1 MEYVESDL
9 KKVIK
14 SSLVLSE
21 LHVQVIGYNLLC
33 GLKWVHSAQVL
44 HRDIK
49 PSNILINEDCH
60 IKICDFGL
68 ARTVYGLHANP
79 FKILDEI
86 KNKLALIN
94 SARFQQGQPQMTEAE
109 SKKQLRSILTDHN
122 RERAHHQRRLSD
134 HVVTRWYRP
143 PEIILIEK
151 DYGPAVD
158 IWSVG
163 CIMAELLQKI
173 ENPAAS

>member
-1 MEYVESDL
+1 
-9 KKVIK
+9 
-14 SSLVLSE
+14 
-21 LHVQVIGYNLLC
+21 
-33 GLKWVHSAQVL
+33 L

-68 ARTVYGLHANP
+68 ARSVAGLKENP
-79 FKILDEI
+79 FKTL
-86 KNKLALIN
+86 
-94 SARFQQGQPQMTEAE
+94 EAV
-109 SKKQLRSILTDHN
+109 KRSIASINEYRELNGLSLLTPEETKSQVKIILEEKQRDI
-122 RERAHHQRRLSD
+122 AHHRRRLSD

-151 DYGPAVD
+151 EYGPAVD

-163 CIMAELLQKI
+163 CIMGELL
-173 ENPAAS
+173 